1 MQSFHYGGLKSYSKN
16 SAVCDE
22 LNSSYST
29 YKYNE
34 KYSGSSSD
42 DSSGSFDVIPM
53 WVSIIAVATVEA
65 IRDCN
70 TRSTQSKTTVSPK
83 QNYCVSEAKLLCL
96 QSKITVSIK

>member
-16 SAVCDE
+16 SAVRDE

-53 WVSIIAVATVEA
+53 
-65 IRDCN
+65 
-70 TRSTQSKTTVSPK
+70 
-83 QNYCVSEAKLLCL
+83 
-96 QSKITVSIK
+96 